1 LLGGLHNFNDRM
13 VEKRKTAR
21 KKMVLPVKFSV
32 AKESLLAH
40 TLDITRFGARLGAL
54 RATLQPGTIVDLQ
67 RGQKKAKFRVVWVRQ
82 LAPNEMQA
90 GVESVDLQENF
101 WGVSLADEGPES
113 KVDMQTFL
121 SLLSDSSNV
130 QTSALHQ
137 EEPGNTGGAK
147 LGRMV
152 VPAPPK

>member
-1 LLGGLHNFNDRM
+1 M
-13 VEKRKTAR
+13 VEKRKIAR
-21 KKMVLPVKFSV
+21 QKMVLPVKFSV

-54 RATLQPGTIVDLQ
+54 RAKLQPGTIVDLQ
-67 RGQKKAKFRVVWVRQ
+67 RGQKKARFRIIWVRQ

-101 WGVSLADEGPES
+101 WGVCLAEEKPGS
-113 KVDMQTFL
+113 KEEAQTFL

-130 QTSALHQ
+130 QPPALQ
-137 EEPGNTGGAK
+137 KDVPGNPRDGKFDRIVGPEGTK
-147 LGRMV
+147 
-152 VPAPPK
+152 